1 MERQVPLVSVIIP
14 AFNRVDYIK
23 ETIHSVLNQNWPNI
37 EIIVVDD
44 GSSDGTFE
52 ILRQFS
58 DDQKIKLL
66 SHTNRENK
74 GQSAALNVGLRA
86 ASGEFIAI
94 LDSDDLFAP
103 TKLVDQVKFF
113 EAQPSFDM
121 VYGKGLAIDQNGN
134 PLFYTLSENH
144 EETGDPARIL
154 LDCYVAIPGGALFR
168 RSLIEKVGFFEE
180 SFRAAQDHDMAVRLF
195 EVGKVGYLP
204 EVAFHYRKHGDSI
217 SQRGLERRWSTGFEV
232 LSRARDR
239 YPYPSHV
246 IRKRAAVL
254 NFRLGQ
260 TYWREGRRITA
271 ISLLV
276 KSAMLDPLR
285 AFQVLF
291 GRERVS

>member
-1 MERQVPLVSVIIP
+1 LERQVPLVSVIIP
-14 AFNRVDYIK
+14 AFNRVSYIK
-23 ETIHSVLNQNWPNI
+23 ETIHSVLSQNWPNI

-52 ILRQFS
+52 VLRQFA
-58 DDQKIKLL
+58 DDQKITLL
-66 SHTNRENK
+66 SHANRENK
-74 GQSAALNVGLRA
+74 GQSAALNLGLRA

-103 TKLVDQVKFF
+103 TKLADQVKFL

-134 PLFYTLSENH
+134 PLFYTLPENH

-168 RSLIEKVGFFEE
+168 RTLTEKVGFFEE

-195 EVGKVGYLP
+195 EAGKVGYLP
-204 EVAFHYRKHGDSI
+204 EVAFHYRKHGESI
-217 SQRGLERRWSTGFEV
+217 SQRGLERRWKTGFEV
-232 LSRARDR
+232 LIRAKNR

-271 ISLLV
+271 IPLLV
-276 KSAMLDPLR
+276 KSAVLDPLR

-291 GRERVS
+291 GRERAS